1 MQVGVLLEGGGIVLA
16 HRVLQLA
23 DGERIEQVI
32 LAALAV
38 LIMAADDQL
47 GLGFG
52 ERLEG
57 VGVLHLR
64 FAGQHIQADAFDARG
79 GAGEVVRRRATG

>member
-1 MQVGVLLEGGGIVLA
+1 ML
-16 HRVLQLA
+16 HLA
-23 DGERIEQVI
+23 DGERIQQVI

-38 LIMAADDQL
+38 LILAADDEF

-57 VGVLHLR
+57 VGMLHLR
-64 FAGQHIQADAFDARG
+64 FASQHIQADALDARC
-79 GAGEVVRRRATG
+79 GAGEVGVHQRLDSGRRPQRPARRDSFAAC